1 MRRPIAMS
9 FCMIFAAPGLA
20 APAPEESWGKAGISF
35 DQYRQDAV
43 ECGREGYY
51 LDISETAD
59 AKEFV
64 KASRQLDTI
73 NGLTP
78 AGTTNVGPNGQV
90 TSNEV
95 DQMARFAAT
104 QQHVIDNVRPDER
117 FRSIKQTL
125 QTTTDNCLINR
136 GYSKFY
142 LTDDQRHQLRKLKA
156 GSEQR
161 HNYLY
166 GLASNPAVLD
176 RQRVDIPR

>member
-1 MRRPIAMS
+1 MRRQLALS
-9 FCMIFAAPGLA
+9 FCMAFATPAFS

-51 LDISETAD
+51 LDISDTTD

-73 NGLTP
+73 NGMTP
-78 AGTTNVGPNGQV
+78 GGTTNVGPNGQV
-90 TSNEV
+90 SSNEV

-104 QQHVIDNVRPDER
+104 QQHVIESVRPEQR
-117 FRSIKQTL
+117 FRNIKQTL
-125 QTTTDNCLINR
+125 QTTTDNCLVNR

-166 GLASNPAVLD
+166 SLASNPVVLD
-176 RQRVDIPR
+176 HQRIDVPR